1 MIDETNVSQER
12 KWLDEGRAR
21 MVVKNLQRRRIDAQY
36 VDNRREAL
44 VAILGMIPPGVVV
57 ARGDSVSFD
66 QVGIVPELVKRNQNK
81 LIVPLEWNTDGTPTA
96 EWEQRFNMM
105 RETFFADVFLTGVN
119 ALTLDGKLVS
129 IDGVGNRVSAMI
141 FGPKKVI
148 IVAGVNK
155 IVKGVNE
162 ALARIHEIAA
172 PMNAKRHFL
181 KHNRPDFGDLPCVKT
196 GVCVDCN
203 HPSRICHYT
212 VIIEGQQERMNDRIS
227 VVIVGEE
234 LGI

>member
-1 MIDETNVSQER
+1 MDETNVSQER
-12 KWLDEGRAR
+12 RWLDEGRAR
-21 MVVKNLQRRRIDAQY
+21 MVVKNLQRRGIDAQY
-36 VDNRREAL
+36 VASRREAL
-44 VAILGMIPPGVVV
+44 AAILGMIPPGVVV
-57 ARGDSVSFD
+57 ARGDSVTFD
-66 QVGIVPELVKRNQNK
+66 QVGVVAELVKRNQNK
-81 LIVPLEWNTDGTPTA
+81 LIVPLEWDADGTPTA

-105 RETFFADVFLTGVN
+105 REAFFADIFLTGVN

-129 IDGVGNRVSAMI
+129 IDGLGNRVSAMI

-172 PMNAKRHFL
+172 PMNARRHYL
-181 KHNRPDFGDLPCVKT
+181 KHNRPEFGDLPCVRT
-196 GVCVDCN
+196 GICVDCN
-203 HPSRICHYT
+203 HPCRICNYT
-212 VIIEGQQERMNDRIS
+212 VIIEGQQERMKDRIN

>member
-1 MIDETNVSQER
+1 MDETNVSQER
-12 KWLDEGRAR
+12 RWLDEGRAR
-21 MVVKNLQRRRIDAQY
+21 MVVKNLQRRGIDAQY
-36 VDNRREAL
+36 VASRREAL
-44 VAILGMIPPGVVV
+44 AAILGMIPPGVVV
-57 ARGDSVSFD
+57 ARGDSVTFD
-66 QVGIVPELVKRNQNK
+66 QVGVVAELVKR
-81 LIVPLEWNTDGTPTA
+81 TA

-105 RETFFADVFLTGVN
+105 REAFFADIFLTGVN

-129 IDGVGNRVSAMI
+129 IDGLGNRVSAMI

-172 PMNAKRHFL
+172 PMNARRHYL
-181 KHNRPDFGDLPCVKT
+181 KHNRPEFGDLPCVRT
-196 GVCVDCN
+196 GICVDCN
-203 HPSRICHYT
+203 HPCRICNYT
-212 VIIEGQQERMNDRIS
+212 VIIEGQQERMKDRIN